1 MFFQIKTSTHIYF
14 EFESNSTNATENNFQ
29 TFYQEKDKEKKFL
42 TKKRN
47 LFEEEL
53 EEEELKEENLEPFF
67 TIFPMFKESDI
78 SNDDEISF
86 DDDKI
91 LFLKKPKKE
100 KGLFRTIFPEIYLFT
115 KAEEDLLK
123 TYLKGLISS
132 IKISTENLPKFKQ
145 DHYIRV
151 AIKRAFMN
159 KHLLNALNKLLEK
172 FGYNTYFE
180 KFPRRLVIN
189 VAKDFNKNMMK
200 KTLKEIFTTE
210 KLYESEDRSNFEHNS
225 KVVEKIEKEG
235 NMDLNIILNRKMSSL
250 FEEYLDSE
258 EFAIDEINRLKKAK
272 EEKDEYFI
280 EKYIVLAKNLVEFF
294 NN

>member
-1 MFFQIKTSTHIYF
+1 MFCFFQIKTSTHIYF
-14 EFESNSTNATENNFQ
+14 ESNSTNSIENNFQ
-29 TFYQEKDKEKKFL
+29 RFYQEKYKEKKFL

-47 LFEEEL
+47 LFEEES
-53 EEEELKEENLEPFF
+53 EEELKEENLEPFF
-67 TIFPMFKESDI
+67 TFFPMFKESDI
-78 SNDDEISF
+78 SNENKISF
-86 DDDKI
+86 DDDEIFFSKN
-91 LFLKKPKKE
+91 LKKE
-100 KGLFRTIFPEIYLFT
+100 KSLFRTIYPEIYLFT
-115 KAEEDLLK
+115 KSEEDLLK
-123 TYLKGLISS
+123 TYLKGLIFS
-132 IKISTENLPKFKQ
+132 IKISTANLKKFKQ

-189 VAKDFNKNMMK
+189 VAKDFNKSMMN

-210 KLYESEDRSNFEHNS
+210 KFYESQDRSNFEHNL

-235 NMDLNIILNRKMSSL
+235 NMNLNIILNRKMSCL
-250 FEEYLDSE
+250 FDEYLNSE
-258 EFAIDEINRLKKAK
+258 EFAIDEINRQKQAN